1 MIFDIICILLICV
14 IVTDQLHFWEEFSTY
29 IKSLMTG
36 GKFKSPIKFKLL
48 ECSTCQA
55 HWLCLIYLICTGHFT
70 IINYTIILVLSWS
83 TPIINSILS
92 FVINAVLKMINIISE
107 KIDI

>member
-1 MIFDIICILLICV
+1 MINCLFITIIWVIIL
-14 IVTDQLHFWEEFSTY
+14 DQLHFWDDFSTM
-29 IKSLMTG
+29 ISGWLSG
-36 GKFKSPIKFKLL
+36 GKIKKPLDWKPCN
-48 ECSTCQA
+48 CSVCMSWWTN
-55 HWLCLIYLICTGHFT
+55 LIYIIAIGHCN
-70 IINYTIILVLSWS
+70 IPMILYIVVLSWG

>member
-1 MIFDIICILLICV
+1 MIFDIICIILICV
-14 IVTDQLHFWEEFSTY
+14 IVTDQLHFWEEFSPY

-36 GKFKSPIKFKLL
+36 GKFKSPIKFKLF

-70 IINYTIILVLSWS
+70 ILNYTIILVLSWT
-83 TPIINSILS
+83 TPIISSILTLVKNL
-92 FVINAVLKMINIISE
+92 FLKTINTIANKF
-107 KIDI
+107 DI

>member
-1 MIFDIICILLICV
+1 MINCLLITIFFV
-14 IVTDQLHFWEEFSTY
+14 IVIDQLHFVDDITSVISGWMTNGKIKKPIQLKPFS
-29 IKSLMTG
+29 
-36 GKFKSPIKFKLL
+36 
-48 ECSTCQA
+48 CSTCMSWWTNLVYIIA
-55 HWLCLIYLICTGHFT
+55 IGHCT
-70 IINYTIILVLSWS
+70 IPMILYIVVLSWG

>member
-1 MIFDIICILLICV
+1 MINCLFITIIWVIIL
-14 IVTDQLHFWEEFSTY
+14 DQLHFWDDITSVISGWMTNGKIKKPITLKPFS
-29 IKSLMTG
+29 
-36 GKFKSPIKFKLL
+36 
-48 ECSTCQA
+48 CSTCMSFWTNLA
-55 HWLCLIYLICTGHFT
+55 Y
-70 IINYTIILVLSWS
+70 IIVTNQFSILMILYILTLSWT

>member
-1 MIFDIICILLICV
+1 MINCLFITIIWVIIL
-14 IVTDQLHFWEEFSTY
+14 DQLHFWDDITSVISGWMTNGKIKKPITLKPFSCSVCMSFWTNLAY
-29 IKSLMTG
+29 IIVTNQFSILM
-36 GKFKSPIKFKLL
+36 
-48 ECSTCQA
+48 
-55 HWLCLIYLICTGHFT
+55 
-70 IINYTIILVLSWS
+70 ILYILALSWT